1 MEKTYVKII
10 LFSMM
15 LFTMAWPREVR
26 LQHNSQQKS
35 QCEMGLRGVTHS
47 RIEENHKVHHQEI
60 LYNIGLAYYF
70 FGCFSRERLS
80 AGFFQ

>member
-1 MEKTYVKII
+1 
-10 LFSMM
+10 MM

-26 LQHNSQQKS
+26 LQHNSQQKL

-60 LYNIGLAYYF
+60 LHNVGLAKVVYYYF
-70 FGCFSRERLS
+70 LGCFL
-80 AGFFQ
+80 FF

>member
-1 MEKTYVKII
+1 
-10 LFSMM
+10 MM

-35 QCEMGLRGVTHS
+35 QCKMGLKGFTHS

-60 LYNIGLAYYF
+60 LHNVGLAKVAYYF
-70 FGCFSRERLS
+70 LGCFLLFLRIDALRIL
-80 AGFFQ
+80 QRK